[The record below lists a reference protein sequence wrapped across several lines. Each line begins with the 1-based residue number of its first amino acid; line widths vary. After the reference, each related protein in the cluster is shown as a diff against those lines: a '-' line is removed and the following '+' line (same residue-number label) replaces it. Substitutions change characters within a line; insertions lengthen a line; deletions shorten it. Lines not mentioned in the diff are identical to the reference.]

1 MAKGEKRAAVPC
13 IEYSAL
19 DQYFTVRAIECDV
32 PVGDVPLCD
41 VFASVVV
48 ISVPIISNMDIKE
61 VAPARLAVAGAMKV
75 MMVHTLL

>member
-1 MAKGEKRAAVPC
+1 MLRYRVPGRTMAKGEKRAAVPC

-48 ISVPIISNMDIKE
+48 ISVPI
-61 VAPARLAVAGAMKV
+61 
-75 MMVHTLL
+75 